1 MIDVDVGLD
10 LGAFKLDAAFG
21 DGQGITALFGRSGSG
36 KSVTLS
42 IIAGLR
48 RPDRG
53 FIKLD
58 GEPLVDVERGV
69 FLPPHRRRIGLVFQ
83 DSNLF
88 PHLSVRQNL
97 LFGRWFAPPRRREI
111 EFDAVV
117 KTLGIEPLLARR
129 PARLSGGERQRVAIG
144 RALLSCP
151 KLLLFDEPLAALD
164 MARKLEI
171 MPLIERIRN
180 EFRVPIVY
188 VSHAVEEVMRL
199 ATRVVVLER
208 GKVKAIGDPNE
219 VFGPAGA
226 SLEDR
231 FERSTVLMTIV
242 GADDS
247 GYGLTQLK
255 HPAGTVWITGPAG
268 PPGRPVRIVVNA
280 TDVVLATEP
289 PHGLSVRSVLS
300 GVIRSIKDD
309 GPIAIIDIALDGGG
323 CLAAIATRQAAHE
336 LHLVCGARVFALIK
350 ATAIDERAIA
360 QAPSV

>member
-129 PARLSGGERQRVAIG
+129 PTRLSGGERQRVAIG

-171 MPLIERIRN
+171 MPLIERIRD
-180 EFRVPIVY
+180 EFKVPIVY
-188 VSHAVEEVMRL
+188 VSHAVGEVMRL
-199 ATRVVVLER
+199 ASRVVVLER

-219 VFGPAGA
+219 VFAGA
-226 SLEDR
+226 PLEDR
-231 FERSTVLMTIV
+231 FERSTMLMTIV

-255 HPAGTVWITGPAG
+255 HPAGTVWVTGPAG

-300 GVIRSIKDD
+300 GVIGSIKAD
-309 GPIAIIDIALDGGG
+309 GPIAMIDIALDGGG
-323 CLAAIATRQAAHE
+323 RLAAIATTQAAHE
-336 LHLVCGARVFALIK
+336 LDLVCGARVFALIK
-350 ATAIDERAIA
+350 ATAIDERAIG
-360 QAPSV
+360 QAPGV